1 MKKYN
6 LEFCFKGSRTYV
18 QGPDIFDAVIDV
30 LNKNDFDFSDMN
42 DIKYTAHEMLEKN
55 ADLIVTEN
63 FKKEEFAKI
72 NSVITF
78 KYENKKYFAIVVE
91 NENKIECSNE
101 YSEEIVRS
109 KSVIQGN
116 QIEFFNILDDSIT
129 ELVVS
134 MNKYFLQKTVTTD
147 GKWIVTKFDYF
158 KIIDAANIKNKTLKL
173 ELTNN
178 FNNKLTK
185 SKIYVADEMVG
196 NLYFSLI

>member
-1 MKKYN
+1 MQKYN
-6 LEFCFKGSRTYV
+6 LEFCFKGSRTYI

-30 LNKNDFDFSDMN
+30 LNKNDFDFSDMT
-42 DIKYTAHEMLEKN
+42 DIKYAAHEMLEKN
-55 ADLIVTEN
+55 ADLILSED
-63 FKKEEFAKI
+63 FKKEKFDKI

-91 NENKIECSNE
+91 NENKIACSNE
-101 YSEEIVRS
+101 YSEKIVRS

-116 QIEFFNILDDSIT
+116 QIDFFNILDDSIT

-158 KIIDAANIKNKTLKL
+158 KIIDEASIKNKTLKL

-185 SKIYVADEMVG
+185 SKIYVADEMIG